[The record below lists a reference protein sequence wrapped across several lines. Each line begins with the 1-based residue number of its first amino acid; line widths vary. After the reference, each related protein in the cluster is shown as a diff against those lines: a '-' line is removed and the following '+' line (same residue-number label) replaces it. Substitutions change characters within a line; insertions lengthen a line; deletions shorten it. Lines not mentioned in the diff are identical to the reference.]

1 MLWETWVKDDPRIG
15 MELRALLPRTY
26 NLKAIADPVGSPCAE
41 LMVDKPEVCVFR
53 ARQQIVPMTTRTW

>member
-1 MLWETWVKDDPRIG
+1 VVRCFAARANGVDDPRIG

-41 LMVDKPEVCVFR
+41 LMVDKPEV
-53 ARQQIVPMTTRTW
+53 